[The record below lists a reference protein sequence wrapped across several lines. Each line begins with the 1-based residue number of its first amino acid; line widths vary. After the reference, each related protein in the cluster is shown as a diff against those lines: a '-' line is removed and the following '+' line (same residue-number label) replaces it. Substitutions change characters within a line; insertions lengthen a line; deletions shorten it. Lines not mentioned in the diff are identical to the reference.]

1 MDELVGRVVEW
12 IKYVGRVVEWMSGL
26 VGWLNG

>member
-1 MDELVGRVVEW
+1 MDEWLGRGIEW
-12 IKYVGRVVEWMSGL
+12 IKWVGRVVEWMSGL